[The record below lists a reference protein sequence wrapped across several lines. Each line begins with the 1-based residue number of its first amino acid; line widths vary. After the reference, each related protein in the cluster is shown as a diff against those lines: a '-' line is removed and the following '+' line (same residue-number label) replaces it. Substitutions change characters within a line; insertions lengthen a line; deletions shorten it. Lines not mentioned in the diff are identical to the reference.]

1 MKTCTK
7 CHIEKRDSEF
17 GADRR
22 KPDKL
27 MARCKS
33 CRKAANTAWRKAQP
47 DYERRRYAE
56 RKEETQ
62 ERHLKRKYGIT
73 LADYAAMLEQQG
85 GKCAIC
91 GKPEPEHKKLDVD
104 HCHKTKVVR
113 GLLCTSCNRVLGHA
127 WDSPERLRAAAD
139 YLASSRRL
147 RLKSSAPS
155 DPSKNPNPSNQPQ
168 RKPSPKIGRASCRER
183 VLLIV

>member
-7 CHIEKRDSEF
+7 CDKPKSDLEF
-17 GADRR
+17 SLDRR
-22 KPDKL
+22 TDGKR
-27 MARCKS
+27 MACCKQ
-33 CRKAANTAWRKAQP
+33 CRTAQQKKWRRIVP
-47 DYERRRYAE
+47 EYERKRYLG

-73 LADYAAMLEQQG
+73 LSDYASMLEQQG

-104 HCHKTKVVR
+104 HCHKTKAVR

-139 YLASSRRL
+139 YLASSR
-147 RLKSSAPS
+147 KSLT
-155 DPSKNPNPSNQPQ
+155 K
-168 RKPSPKIGRASCRER
+168 
-183 VLLIV
+183 